1 MADQTNNLLLV
12 DGTTNLPT
20 KYKSGDTI
28 QIAELDLT
36 AASGTA
42 LAVTAD
48 ASVGGELSVTGDASI
63 GGDLSVQGDIISR
76 GQVDVV
82 IQDAFLDLG
91 FGNSTTTANSG
102 GFTVS
107 MNRAASFTAGTV
119 TTFVAGSAG
128 VSNPTFT
135 YTDATGSTLFAVGD
149 IVAISGAAEAG
160 NDGLFQV
167 TAVSGAAFP
176 QTVTIAGVGTTAVD
190 GALPFCQ
197 NQFEASTGDTASAYK
212 VDLAVVCIADGSNSF
227 TDAGGT
233 AYAKGQFVTAFGGN
247 ATLGDFDGDGDYAPA
262 ASTLQSAYDGGNAI
276 TTSGTKPVSI
286 TMASDAAGLSVQG
299 QSAGDGNVDFGGT
312 NAVSSFNVASDGS
325 VTLDAGAASALSTS
339 AGALTLAG
347 AAGVTVTST
356 GGQLSLNGTGQTVD
370 LNSAAL
376 DIDASDAIT
385 IDSTAGISLD
395 AGAASN
401 LTTSAG
407 ALTLDG
413 NAGVNIAGNAAE
425 IDITTTG
432 ALDINSGAATWD
444 ASSLS
449 LDSTDTTNLTMSAN
463 AGGNK
468 ILTIAA
474 ANAGGGEGQINIAS
488 DSQVTIGDGT
498 LSLLLDGG
506 ALSESG
512 LTSLD
517 LSGSSTATIYG
528 ASGANFGESASH
540 QLAYDADGGATI
552 TFRDNNAN
560 AFRLRDAGG
569 SPIEYFNIDSTD
581 GGPKVTLG
589 SPSAK
594 VEVDATFGSGEIR
607 LKDNENSAFTVQEG
621 SNVYVSFRSTNGGEA
636 VNFSVPAILQS
647 GDGSTPIGQNAAAG
661 ENIAVGDVLA
671 YSGTDGRVFKADCD
685 NAQPQNAVG
694 IALSAQ
700 NTPGQPLVYAF
711 SGIAS
716 ATFTG
721 NIATTDI
728 GKPVYVSPTAGR
740 LQLTVPN
747 AAGQRVFRMG
757 VVSSADGSATAT
769 IALQPSFVMDIP
781 A

>member
-42 LAVTAD
+42 LSVTAD
-48 ASVGGELSVTGDASI
+48 ASVGGKLSVTGDASV
-63 GGDLSVQGDIISR
+63 GGDLTVVGDIVSR

-91 FGNSTTTANSG
+91 FGNTTTVANSG

-107 MNRAASFTAGTV
+107 MNRAAAFTAGTV

-135 YTDATGSTLFAVGD
+135 FTDATGSTLLVAGD
-149 IVAISGAAEAG
+149 IVAISGATEAG

-167 TAVSGAAFP
+167 TAVNQASFP

-212 VDLAVVCIADGSNSF
+212 VDLAVVCIADGTNSF
-227 TDAGGT
+227 TDAGGN
-233 AYAKGQFVTAFGGN
+233 AYAKGTFVTAFGAS
-247 ATLGDFDGDGDYAPA
+247 ATLTSFDGDGDYAPA

-276 TTSGTKPVSI
+276 TTSGSNPVTI
-286 TMASDAAGLSVQG
+286 TMAADAAGLSVQG
-299 QSAGDGNVDFGGT
+299 QTAGDGNVDFGGS
-312 NAVSSFNVASDGS
+312 NAVSIFNVDSTGS
-325 VTLDAGAASALSTS
+325 VTLDAGAASNLSTS

-347 AAGVTVTST
+347 AGGVTVTST

-413 NAGVNIAGNAAE
+413 AAGVNIAGNAAE

-432 ALDINSGAATWD
+432 ALDLNSGAATWD
-444 ASSLS
+444 ASTLS
-449 LDSTDTTNLTMSAN
+449 LDSADTTNLTMSAN
-463 AGGNK
+463 DAGNK

-474 ANAGGGEGQINIAS
+474 SNAGGGEGQVSISS
-488 DSQVTIGDGT
+488 DAQVTLSDGT

-528 ASGANFGESASH
+528 DAGANFGESSSH

-569 SPIEYFNIDSTD
+569 SPVEYFNIDSTD
-581 GGPKVTLG
+581 GGPKVSVG
-589 SPSAK
+589 SSATK
-594 VEVDATFGSGEIR
+594 VEINAEYGAGEIR

-621 SNVYVSFRSTNGGEA
+621 SNVYLSFRSTDNGEA
-636 VNFSVPAILQS
+636 VNFSVPAVLQS

-661 ENIAVGDVLA
+661 EAIVSGDVLA

-685 NAQPQNAVG
+685 ASQPQEAVG
-694 IALSAQ
+694 VALSGQ
-700 NTPGQPLVYAF
+700 NTPGQPVVYAF
-711 SGIAS
+711 SGIAA

-728 GKPVYVSPTAGR
+728 GKPVYISPTAGR
-740 LQLTVPN
+740 LQLTVPS

-757 VVSSADGSATAT
+757 VVTSADGSATAT
-769 IALQPSFVMDIP
+769 IAIQPSFVMDIP